1 MMNMLIVLGAAVLLG
16 GLLYWEKGESRN
28 GLLIN
33 KSVLSIL
40 FVIAAVVQP
49 HPLQGFYYYLLAGL
63 ILCLAGDV
71 LLALPQEKAFTLGLF
86 AFLLGHV
93 VYIGA
98 FLELVG
104 VKELFSILPFVFVA
118 SSILVFLWLRPHL
131 GRMTL
136 PVVLYILA
144 ITVMGMAACAVYL
157 KPALGASGRIAILI
171 GAVCFYISDVFV
183 ARERFVK
190 GAYLNRLLGL
200 PLYYGGQFLLA
211 FSVGMLG

>member
-1 MMNMLIVLGAAVLLG
+1 MNMFIIFGAIVLLG
-16 GLLYWEKGESRN
+16 GLLYWETGKSRN

-33 KSVLSIL
+33 KSALSIL
-40 FVIAAVVQP
+40 FVIAAAVQL
-49 HPLQGFYYYLLAGL
+49 HPLQGYYHYLLAGL
-63 ILCLAGDV
+63 LLCLAGDV

-98 FLELVG
+98 FLKLIE
-104 VKELFSILPFVFVA
+104 VKDLFSILPLVFVA

-131 GRMTL
+131 GRMAL

-144 ITVMGMAACAVYL
+144 ITVMGMAACAVYS
-157 KPALGASGRIAILI
+157 KPALQASGRTAILI
-171 GAVCFYISDVFV
+171 GAICFYLSDVFV
-183 ARERFVK
+183 ARNKFIKDE
-190 GAYLNRLLGL
+190 YINRLVGL
-200 PLYYGGQFLLA
+200 PLYYGAQFLLA